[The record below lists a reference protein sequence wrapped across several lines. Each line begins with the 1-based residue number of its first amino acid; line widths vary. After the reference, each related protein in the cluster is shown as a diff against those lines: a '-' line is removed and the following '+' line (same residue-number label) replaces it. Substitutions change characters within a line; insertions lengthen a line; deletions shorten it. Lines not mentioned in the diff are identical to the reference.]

1 MNKRTTLG
9 LKKTAY
15 FAALTASLAVG
26 IAAARVPPVP
36 PKAPGVITYY
46 SNSSMMYEVGQEIVM
61 CNGASYFTWGQGSA
75 YKTQELFYCPPPL
88 IE

>member
-1 MNKRTTLG
+1 MNTRTRLG
-9 LKKTAY
+9 LRKIVY
-15 FAALTASLAVG
+15 FAALAASLGVG

-36 PKAPGVITYY
+36 PKAPSIITYY

-75 YKTQELFYCPPPL
+75 YKTQELFYCPPPP
-88 IE
+88 ID